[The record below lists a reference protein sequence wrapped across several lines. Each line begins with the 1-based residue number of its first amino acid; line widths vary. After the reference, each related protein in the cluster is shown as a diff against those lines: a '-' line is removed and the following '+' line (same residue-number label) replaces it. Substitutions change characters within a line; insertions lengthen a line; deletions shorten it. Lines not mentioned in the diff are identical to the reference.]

1 MMKKRIIAGFLA
13 LSIAGSM
20 WGCGMQDTASTSA
33 PSAQEQTEASSENEA
48 TEPKEPSEEVPESSG
63 EEKSL
68 ALDDGKPWVNSDM
81 KENIVEGMELS
92 PKDDFHL
99 YVNYDWLS
107 KAEIQEGNVDAGPAY
122 DISQETLA
130 KALTLFEDQTLTSH
144 DAKLIQDFY
153 HAFMDWDT
161 RNALGMEPVMET
173 VEDIQS
179 IQNITA
185 LSDFI
190 CDPERSFAV
199 ATFLAP
205 MNQPDW
211 NDTTSYIAA
220 ILNDGLLLKD
230 AAEYENRTEYG
241 ERIYEANKSLAVAL
255 FERIGYE
262 TDEAEQVFDSVIAL
276 ETELAKGSLTSE
288 ESMSPDIYEKINNV
302 MSLEEA
308 AALCPNFPMEKFIHA
323 FGYAE
328 AEKFVVSQ
336 PEYFKRLNE
345 VYNEENLEAIKAY
358 MLTNY
363 LIFMAGA
370 LDEEAYDLLTEC
382 DNKIYGTTGQL
393 SREEEAFNT
402 VSSLLY
408 VPMNRAYLEKYDA
421 TKMKEDITKLCEEII
436 VSYEQMLKDNEWLS
450 EPTRERIINKLKNI
464 KINAVYPEKW
474 YDYSRLSLE
483 GLTYPQCLKA
493 IQKLNDERDLSHINQ
508 KIDFDEWNLDILE
521 CNAYYYPQEN
531 SINIPLGQLGD
542 VFYQEGMTLEQ
553 LYGGIG
559 AVIGHEISHA
569 FDTNGAQFDE
579 NGNFADMWTPQDYE
593 AFRERADKLVEYYDQ
608 IEVFDDQ
615 MVMGKN
621 IQSEAIAD
629 ITGLQCLLYMAKDIE
644 NFDYDQFFR
653 QYAMSWRQLSTY
665 EFEYMVMTQNY
676 HPLCYLRTNT
686 VVQQFQE
693 FMDTYDV
700 KPGDNMYLAPE
711 DCVLIW

>member
-1 MMKKRIIAGFLA
+1 MKKRIIAGFLA

-33 PSAQEQTEASSENEA
+33 PPVQEQTEASSETDA
-48 TEPKEPSEEVPESSG
+48 TEPKEPSEEVMENSG
-63 EEKSL
+63 EEESL
-68 ALDDGKPWVNSDM
+68 VLDDGKPWVNSDL

-99 YVNYDWLS
+99 YVNYDWLN
-107 KAEIQEGNVDAGPAY
+107 KAEIQEGYAEAGPVY
-122 DISQETLA
+122 DITQETFA
-130 KALTLFEDQTLTSH
+130 KASTLFEDQTLTSH

-173 VEDIQS
+173 VKDIQS
-179 IQNITA
+179 IQNITT

-190 CDPERSFAV
+190 CDPERNFGV
-199 ATFLAP
+199 ATFLTPA
-205 MNQPDW
+205 NEPDL
-211 NDTTSYIAA
+211 NNTTFYIAA
-220 ILNDGLLLKD
+220 LLNDGLLLED
-230 AAEYENRTEYG
+230 AAEYENRTKYG
-241 ERIYEANKSLAVAL
+241 ERVYEANKSLAVAL

-288 ESMSPDIYEKINNV
+288 EIMSPDLYEKINNV

-308 AALCPNFPMEKFIHA
+308 AALCPNFPMEKLINV

-328 AEKFVVSQ
+328 AEKFLVSE
-336 PEYFKRLNE
+336 PDYFKHLNE

-363 LIFMAGA
+363 LLFMADA
-370 LDEEAYDLLTEC
+370 LDEEAYNLSIEC
-382 DNKIYGTTGQL
+382 DNKKYGITGQL
-393 SREEEAFNT
+393 SREEEAFNV
-402 VSSLLY
+402 VSSFLY

-421 TKMKEDITKLCEEII
+421 TKMKEDVTRLCEEVI

-450 EPTRERIINKLKNI
+450 EPTRERVINKLKNI

-493 IQKLNDERDLSHINQ
+493 IQKLNDERELSHINQ
-508 KIDFDEWNLDILE
+508 KVDFDEWNFDILE
-521 CNAYYYPQEN
+521 CNAYYYPQAN
-531 SINIPLGQLGD
+531 SINILLGILGD
-542 VFYQEGMTLEQ
+542 VYYQEDMTLEQ
-553 LYGGIG
+553 LYGGTG
-559 AVIGHEISHA
+559 ATIGHEISHA

-579 NGNFADMWTPQDYE
+579 NGNFADMWTAQDYE
-593 AFRERADKLVEYYDQ
+593 AFQERADKLVEYYDQ
-608 IEVFDDQ
+608 IEVFNGQ
-615 MVMGKN
+615 MVIGKN

-629 ITGLQCLLYMAKDIE
+629 ITALQCLLYMAKDIE

-653 QYAMSWRQLSTY
+653 HYAMCWRQLYTY
-665 EFEYMVMTQNY
+665 EVEYMAMTQDS

-693 FMDTYDV
+693 FMDTYNV

-711 DCVLIW
+711 DRVLIW